1 MNAFASNTKKM
12 RPWRRAT
19 LPLICLIVAVAR
31 MPLVV
36 NGELSAADE
45 DLFAALREEDIPA
58 AAAALAAGANINAIS
73 PRGQQTPLMQSVLHG
88 RPGSVSWC
96 LNHGAD
102 TTIAE
107 KDGYTPM
114 HGAAFQGHAHIA
126 DMLMR
131 HGVPMRDIHKDGF
144 EPASEFIYSLLLR
157 AGSLLLVG
165 SRHLLSNRPASHVTS
180 FASEASSGQRT

>member
-1 MNAFASNTKKM
+1 MNASAINTKKM
-12 RPWRRAT
+12 CFWQRAI
-19 LPLICLIVAVAR
+19 LPLICLIIAVAHL
-31 MPLVV
+31 PLVV
-36 NGELSAADE
+36 NGELTAVDE

-58 AAAALAAGANINAIS
+58 ASAALAAGANINAIS

-96 LNHGAD
+96 LNNGAD

-131 HGVPMRDIHKDGF
+131 HGVSMRDIHEDGY
-144 EPASEFIYSLLLR
+144 EPASEFK
-157 AGSLLLVG
+157 
-165 SRHLLSNRPASHVTS
+165 
-180 FASEASSGQRT
+180 